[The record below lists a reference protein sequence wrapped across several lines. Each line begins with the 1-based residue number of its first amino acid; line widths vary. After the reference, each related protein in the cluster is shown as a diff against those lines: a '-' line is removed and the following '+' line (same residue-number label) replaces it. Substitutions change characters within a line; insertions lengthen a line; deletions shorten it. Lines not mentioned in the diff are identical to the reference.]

1 MPLYMGIDG
10 GGTSTRAVVA
20 DERGEVRGVGRG
32 EGSNPN
38 ASGVDGAISALRTAA
53 AAALAQA
60 GATWDDVS
68 ATFVGMAGV
77 VGKDDED
84 LARRIA
90 AEAGLKNAEV
100 DHDIRIALAGGL
112 AGAEGLALIVGTG
125 SSCYGRTHDGRSW
138 QAGGWGSLLDDG
150 GSAYGLGLAAMKA
163 AVRVADGRLPPSC
176 LLTMVL
182 SALGLTEIRQIV
194 RKVYQQG
201 MSKSEVGQLA
211 PRVIEAWEAGD
222 SVAGQLVDEGV
233 RELVWIVET
242 AGRRLG
248 LLERR
253 VRVTAAGGLIENAPS
268 YRERVFGALRDA
280 LPPGSHVGLARLAPV
295 LGAVLLAFDRGAVA
309 HDASTHERLRRS
321 YEKVGGDVR

>member
-20 DERGEVRGVGRG
+20 DAAGEVRGVGKAD
-32 EGSNPN
+32 GSNPN
-38 ASGVDGAISALRTAA
+38 ASGVEGAVAALRAA
-53 AAALAQA
+53 AEAALASA
-60 GATWDDVS
+60 GARWDDVA

-90 AEAGLKNAEV
+90 VEAGLRNVEI

-125 SSCYGRTHDGRSW
+125 SSCYGRTQDGRSW

-150 GSAYGLGLAAMKA
+150 GSAYGLGMAAMRA
-163 AVRVADGRLPPSC
+163 AVRVADGRLPESV
-176 LLTMVL
+176 LLPRVME
-182 SALGLTEIRQIV
+182 ALGLSEIRQIV
-194 RKVYQQG
+194 RRVYQQG

-211 PRVIEAWEAGD
+211 PVVISAWEAGD
-222 SVAGQLVDEGV
+222 AVAGQLVDEGV

-248 LLERR
+248 MLERR
-253 VRVTAAGGLIENAPS
+253 VRVTAAGGLIENAAS

-280 LPPGSHVGLARLAPV
+280 LPHGSHVGLARLAPA
-295 LGAVLLAFDRGAVA
+295 LGAVLLAYERAGVP
-309 HDASTHERLRRS
+309 HDARVHERLKHS
-321 YEKVGGDVR
+321 YEAASGDVR